1 MREIIDPHTHVL
13 PKMDDGSRGTVMSIE
28 MLKRMKAMGITVVC
42 GTSHYYRRDESIREF
57 CERREAALDR
67 LSEVLT
73 DDLPRVIPGSEVAFF
88 HGISEE
94 EDLEM
99 LCYEGTRTLL
109 LEMPFTD
116 WTSSNVDEVRSLVLD
131 RRLNLILAHP
141 ERFLFSKSNKE
152 YLRRLAEMNI
162 YFQVN
167 GENFTS
173 FFTRKEGLEILKMT
187 PRRLLGSDA
196 HNTEKRPPNLDA
208 ARSYVSR
215 KMGAEELEQIDE
227 AACRLILGT

>member
-42 GTSHYYRRDESIREF
+42 GTSHYYRRDESIGEF
-57 CERREAALDR
+57 CERRSASFSR
-67 LSEVLT
+67 LKET
-73 DDLPRVIPGSEVAFF
+73 MGEDLPRVIPGAEVAFY
-88 HGISEE
+88 HGISEDPE
-94 EDLEM
+94 LEY
-99 LCYEGTRTLL
+99 LCYEGTSTLL

-116 WTSSNVDEVRSLVLD
+116 WTASNVEEVKSLVLD
-131 RRLNLILAHP
+131 RRLNVILAHP
-141 ERFLFSKSNKE
+141 ERFCYSSSNKE
-152 YLRRLAEMNI
+152 YLLRLAKMDI

-173 FFTRKEGLEILKMT
+173 LFANRDGVGILKMT
-187 PRRLLGSDA
+187 PRLLLGSDA

-208 ARSYVSR
+208 ARSYVKR
-215 KMGAEELEQIDE
+215 KLGAEALDAIDE
-227 AACRLILGT
+227 AGERLILGR